1 MCPRVAFSRHGWD
14 NFTLKAA
21 GANLGRFVAK
31 LENGRDQMISG
42 GFEGH
47 LIYCRLKF
55 WRQSRQN
62 AHNGR
67 AKLAVFAR
75 VLRDLK
81 NGVRKRRLS
90 FLWSQRTEDQQKIA
104 NVQAFVMMSR

>member
-1 MCPRVAFSRHGWD
+1 MGMV
-14 NFTLKAA
+14 
-21 GANLGRFVAK
+21 
-31 LENGRDQMISG
+31 
-42 GFEGH
+42 
-47 LIYCRLKF
+47 CRLKF

-81 NGVRKRRLS
+81 NGVRKRGVS
-90 FLWSQRTEDQQKIA
+90 FLWRQRIENHQKKA

>member
-1 MCPRVAFSRHGWD
+1 MGMV
-14 NFTLKAA
+14 
-21 GANLGRFVAK
+21 
-31 LENGRDQMISG
+31 
-42 GFEGH
+42 
-47 LIYCRLKF
+47 CRLKF

-81 NGVRKRRLS
+81 NGVRKRGVSL
-90 FLWSQRTEDQQKIA
+90 LLATQNPKNAKIRNNTKLA
-104 NVQAFVMMSR
+104 